1 MMLLDQ
7 VILQDQC
14 FYFGIRNNVL
24 KISDLSHHLVNLWR
38 MFRSVLKIL
47 ADPVLQIF
55 RLAYIDDL
63 IAAVVMQIYA
73 RFCREFF

>member
-24 KISDLSHHLVNLWR
+24 KISDLSHHLVDLRR

-63 IAAVVMQIYA
+63 IVAVVMQVYT
-73 RFCREFF
+73 RFSREFF